1 MKTRTNGKIKKN
13 GMTVADK
20 PVATGK
26 SAAAGKT
33 AATDKKLL
41 QGKDMM
47 FESAKR
53 ICDEYADARAHLAQ
67 YKADAEFYGECAS
80 KANTDFERFF
90 IENKFRNSSAQV
102 KKAESAIA
110 MYQATTMGL
119 KKKQKSVLEQIYGEQ
134 ARWKDVVDDM
144 GYPMSSGT
152 ISFVLKKAFAEIE
165 REIETAKEQYDS
177 GAKAQYDS
185 EAKAEQH

>member
-1 MKTRTNGKIKKN
+1 MKTSTNSKIKKN
-13 GMTVADK
+13 GMAAADK
-20 PVATGK
+20 P
-26 SAAAGKT
+26 AAAGKS
-33 AATDKKLL
+33 AIADKKPL
-41 QGKDMM
+41 QGEEMM
-47 FESAKR
+47 FESARR

-165 REIETAKEQYDS
+165 REIEA
-177 GAKAQYDS
+177 AKAQYDS
-185 EAKAEQH
+185 EAKAEEQH